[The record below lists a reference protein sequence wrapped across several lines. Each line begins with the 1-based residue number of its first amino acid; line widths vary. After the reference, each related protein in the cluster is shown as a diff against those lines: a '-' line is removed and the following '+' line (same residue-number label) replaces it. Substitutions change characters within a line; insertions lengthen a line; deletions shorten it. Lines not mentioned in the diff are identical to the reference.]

1 MQGLTIVPYVKKD
14 DNKYLKEKTEKRE
27 RERERERDRE
37 RKRDVTN
44 DDKVYI

>member
-27 RERERERDRE
+27 RERERERE